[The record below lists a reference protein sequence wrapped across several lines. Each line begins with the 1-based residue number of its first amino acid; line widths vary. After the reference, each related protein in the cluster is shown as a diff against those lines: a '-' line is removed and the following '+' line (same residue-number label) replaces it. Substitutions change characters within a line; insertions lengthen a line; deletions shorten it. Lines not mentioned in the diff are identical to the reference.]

1 MYHSLLQLF
10 IDADTNEDGPV
21 SKASFSK
28 LFDAA
33 ATLPRIY
40 EYAPADFKLYKTE
53 AEDAARQNNVRL
65 NGSEIHWNHEWRL
78 V

>member
-10 IDADTNEDGPV
+10 IDADTNEDG
-21 SKASFSK
+21 SKAK

-40 EYAPADFKLYKTE
+40 EKAHADFKLY
-53 AEDAARQNNVRL
+53 
-65 NGSEIHWNHEWRL
+65 
-78 V
+78 